1 MTKLHFLVL
10 ATSPQPHLIKAIE
23 ADGHTYDVH
32 DPRSLYLYVSESENG
47 YDSLY
52 DGLASLET
60 PVRLKAK
67 SYDAVISRI
76 GAGLEYGANILTH
89 LAENMGIYTTQ
100 TGAGL
105 LTASNKLRTTMKL
118 SSHGIRV
125 PRTVGAY
132 SPLHPDFLVK
142 KVGGLPAVA
151 KTLTGSQGKG
161 VILLD
166 SPTQTNMTLQAFW
179 RDDTPMKLQQYI
191 EGGKR
196 DIRAI
201 VVGNEVVSAMERTG
215 VKDFRSNLSQG
226 GEGRKIELTDEQKE
240 MCVRASQ
247 ALGLDFSGVDLMLD
261 EEKKAYIVEINGN
274 SGSRI
279 IKITGHNH
287 FTDLVKLIEKKVG
300 KGSKETKVESTE
312 KAQIPLTAL
321 EEQALKKELRQER
334 EMLLAENEYLR
345 KQAEEQERRKKF
357 PGLYKMIGM

>member
-1 MTKLHFLVL
+1 MHFLVL
-10 ATSPQPHLIKAIE
+10 ATSPQRDLIKAIQD
-23 ADGHTYDVH
+23 AGHTYDVH
-32 DPRSLYLYVSESENG
+32 DPRRLYLYVSESENG

-52 DGLASLET
+52 DGLASLEI

-76 GAGLEYGANILTH
+76 GAGLDYGANILTH

-132 SPLHPDFLVK
+132 SPLHPDFLIK

-151 KTLTGSQGKG
+151 KTLTGSQGRG
-161 VILLD
+161 VIILKD
-166 SPTQTNMTLQAFW
+166 EEQTNSTLHGFW
-179 RDDTPMKLQQYI
+179 RAETPLKLQQYI

-196 DIRAI
+196 DVRAI
-201 VVGNEVVSAMERTG
+201 IIGSEVVSSMERTG
-215 VKDFRSNLSQG
+215 KKDFRANLALGAVGS
-226 GEGRKIELTDEQKE
+226 KIELTDEQKE
-240 MCVRASQ
+240 MCVKASQ

-261 EEKKAYIVEINGN
+261 EEKKAYVIEVNGAPGN
-274 SGSRI
+274 GI
-279 IKITGHNH
+279 IRITGHNH
-287 FTDLVKLIEKKVG
+287 FVDLVKFIEKKLG
-300 KGSKETKVESTE
+300 KESKDTKVESTE
-312 KAQIPLTAL
+312 KAQVPLTAL
-321 EEQALKKELRQER
+321 EEQALKKQLRDEK
-334 EMLLAENEYLR
+334 EILLAENEYLR

-357 PGLYKMIGM
+357 PGLYKMLGM